1 MTDERIS
8 GSTPKDGGED
18 NLTKAVKRFLEEPS
32 WIPELNSGEVYTRLH
47 DDNDGTFTGILSIQ
61 FDRNGDAYI
70 ATDVGKLKN
79 LRFRTFG
86 GGGKS
91 LRVKNALMILA
102 LAIKLDNA
110 ESPQE

>member
-1 MTDERIS
+1 MTDERIPGPNPEDS
-8 GSTPKDGGED
+8 GED
-18 NLTKAVKRFLEEPS
+18 NLTKAIKRFLEEPY
-32 WIPELNSGEVYTRLH
+32 WIPELDSGEVYTRLH
-47 DDNDGTFTGILSIQ
+47 DDNDGTFTGILSVQ

-79 LRFRTFG
+79 LRFRTSS

-110 ESPQE
+110 ENPQE